1 MVAMAAPSAIWAQMR
16 GWRWPGVAMRV
27 VAAILGG
34 YAMAALASIVCA
46 TLLPIGRAE
55 AVLTGMLLS
64 FAVYAGTVVWVFAA
78 GTALRAWIGM
88 LIPMAV
94 LAVAAWFSWP

>member
-1 MVAMAAPSAIWAQMR
+1 MAASPAFRARMR
-16 GWRWPGVAMRV
+16 SWRWPGVAMRV

-55 AVLTGMLLS
+55 GVLTGMLIS

-94 LAVAAWFSWP
+94 LAAAAWFSWP